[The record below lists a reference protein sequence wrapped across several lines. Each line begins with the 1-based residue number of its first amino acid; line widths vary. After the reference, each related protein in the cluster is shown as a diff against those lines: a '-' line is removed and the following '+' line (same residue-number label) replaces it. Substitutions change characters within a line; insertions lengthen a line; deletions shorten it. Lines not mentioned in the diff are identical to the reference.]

1 MIVGDLVRL
10 SMRGRSSLGGWR
22 RMTDD
27 IGVITDLCDRNSN
40 VVWVYWLQDQRKVRT
55 DRDFLET
62 VKNCP

>member
-10 SMRGRSSLGGWR
+10 SMRGRSALVWR
-22 RMTDD
+22 RRMIDD
-27 IGVITDLCDRNSN
+27 IGVITDLCDKNDN
-40 VVWVYWLQDQRKVRT
+40 VVWVYWFQDQRRVRT